1 MSSYRDIKEC
11 ILKMITYYRLNIKQ
25 HEKTKIV
32 KKLCN
37 YADLL
42 LFNIVSFVCLIV
54 LKSGH
59 KRVSEDTLLSLKKY
73 LDSRCCIDKKISI
86 DTNTKCSSPKMNGGN
101 SLPAVYFAGNE
112 QSMYKQENIGGDVAL
127 IDFGNG
133 HVRNALGGMSGGNSS
148 CNGMLGGF
156 MLGGC
161 DSVTNCKNM
170 NKLINKK
177 ICAVFKFYGIICN
190 KNVKEILVKYFFVF
204 INQLF
209 VLITKKTK
217 GNLTLT
223 KLNQILQKTN
233 IMKK

>member
-1 MSSYRDIKEC
+1 MSNYKDIKEC
-11 ILKMITYYRLNIKQ
+11 ILKMITYYKLNIKQ
-25 HEKTKIV
+25 HEKAKII

-42 LFNIVSFVCLIV
+42 LFNIVSLVSLII

-59 KRVSEDTLLSLKKY
+59 KRITEDTLLSLKKY
-73 LDSRCCIDKKISI
+73 LNSRCCIDKNISV
-86 DTNTKCSSPKMNGGN
+86 DTNTKCSSPNMNGGT
-101 SLPAVYFAGNE
+101 SLPSVYFAGNE

-127 IDFGNG
+127 IDFDNG
-133 HVRNALGGMSGGNSS
+133 LIRNALGGMSGGNGT

-177 ICAVFKFYGIICN
+177 ICAILKFYGIICN
-190 KNVKEILVKYFFVF
+190 KNIKEILVKQYFVF

-209 VLITKKTK
+209 VLIIKKTK